1 MAKKRSRENTT
12 KKQGYIAD
20 LVKSN
25 ASISMNEAGK
35 KVKEKFGTQ
44 LAYDKLRE
52 AFAAAGGKIDTRRG
66 PKKGSKR
73 TRSRKGAKSKS
84 SKQSKSPRS
93 YGTRSPA
100 ATLKKQEFVAE
111 LVKGKS
117 EITMNEA
124 GKRVRAKF
132 GTQLAFDKLKEA
144 FKKAGGKV
152 GKPGR
157 RKGSRKHVE
166 RRYGRRA
173 ADQAYAKIN
182 QTLKGMPKH
191 VVIMHVRGNVDTS
204 EFNTKDQAVAF
215 ARSQVLAGVSVAD
228 IAYYTRQGL
237 EISVGI

>member
-1 MAKKRSRENTT
+1 MAKKRSQENTK
-12 KKQGYIAD
+12 KKQAYVGE
-20 LVKSN
+20 LVKAN

-35 KVKEKFGTQ
+35 KVKDKFGTQ

-52 AFAAAGGKIDTRRG
+52 AFAKAGGKIDTRRG

-73 TRSRKGAKSKS
+73 KPTNKAAKSAK
-84 SKQSKSPRS
+84 KQKTPRT
-93 YGTRSPA
+93 YGTRSPS
-100 ATLKKQEFVAE
+100 ATLKKQELVAE
-111 LVKGKS
+111 LVKGKPD
-117 EITMNEA
+117 ITMNEA

-144 FKKAGGKV
+144 FTKAGGKV

-173 ADQAYAKIN
+173 SDVAYAKIN
-182 QTLKGMPKH
+182 KTLKGMPKH
-191 VVIMHVRGNVDTS
+191 VVIMHVKGNIDTS
-204 EFNTKDQAVAF
+204 EFHTKEQAVAF
-215 ARSQVLAGVSVAD
+215 ARSQVLAGIPVSD
-228 IAYYTRQGL
+228 LSYYTRQPL